1 MSGTGQGV
9 VPCLWFDNTAQEAMT
24 YYTQVFPNSSI
35 DSVERY
41 PDESLDDH
49 FVGMSGKVITG
60 EFTLNGTRFR
70 CLDGG
75 PQFRFTEAVSFTVS
89 CADQA
94 EIDHYWQALS
104 AVPEAEQCGWC
115 KDRFGISWQI
125 VPAALGELMAAG
137 GPAAI
142 QALMSMKKLVIADFE
157 ALASTD
163 RSS

>member
-9 VPCLWFDNTAQEAMT
+9 VPCLWFDDQAEQAMT

-35 DSVERY
+35 DHIERY
-41 PDESLDDH
+41 PDESTDEHLS
-49 FVGMSGKVITG
+49 GMRGKVITG
-60 EFTLNGTRFR
+60 IFTLNGTQFR

-75 PQFRFTEAVSFTVS
+75 PQFPFTEAVSFTVS

-163 RSS
+163 RSP